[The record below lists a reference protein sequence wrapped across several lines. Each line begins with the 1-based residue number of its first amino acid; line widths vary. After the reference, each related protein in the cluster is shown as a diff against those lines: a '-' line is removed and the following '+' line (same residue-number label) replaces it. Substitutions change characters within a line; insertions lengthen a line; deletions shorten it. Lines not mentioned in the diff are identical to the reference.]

1 MGFQSNSAVKGTVN
15 LVLRGPQGK
24 VKQHKTIRNKVM
36 RTGLAHIVGRMID
49 PKQNGNAVRLA
60 GSDIIGADTG
70 SLQAVG
76 AYTDS
81 YGILDQHDLPPMMR
95 YMGIGTG
102 PQPNI
107 GIVATGT
114 DTQIKD
120 GKLTT
125 ESIEG
130 LEYRL
135 QNEVTIKGTAQD
147 YYNAT
152 VTNNTL
158 ADPGRCDMACL
169 KPNAA
174 WGIGGSTLIDITETI
189 NAAPVTLDRNSL
201 VPKSPVT
208 NLFQGKLVSN
218 TLTPDRG
225 RAEGI
230 SGEVTLP
237 SNVTLNDAAYTG
249 GSDGVATS
257 HRNDINGVATG
268 HTDNIYN
275 NYKRMGSKL
284 VYIGFFPPNCPSAAN
299 TPTAI
304 TEAGIFNN
312 QNSLAIG
319 GAYSNASAMLQ
330 TMLCR
335 TTFAPVNKYKDDSL
349 QITWTIDFADAT
361 N

>member
-49 PKQNGNAVRLA
+49 PKQNGNAVRIS
-60 GSDIIGADTG
+60 GSDVIGSGSG

-76 AYTDS
+76 SSHTDAY
-81 YGILDQHDLPPMMR
+81 GPLDQHDLPAMMR

-107 GIVATGT
+107 GITTTGSDAVINT
-114 DTQIKD
+114 

-125 ESIEG
+125 DPTEG

-135 QNEVTIKGTAQD
+135 QNEVTLKATAQD
-147 YYNAT
+147 YYAAAVNPAT
-152 VTNNTL
+152 SED
-158 ADPGRCDMACL
+158 AGRCDMACL
-169 KPNAA
+169 KPSLA
-174 WGIGGSTLIDITETI
+174 GIGGSTLVDITAG
-189 NAAPVTLDRNSL
+189 AASAVTLGIANL
-201 VPKSPVT
+201 VSKSPVT

-218 TLTPDRG
+218 TLTADRG
-225 RAEGI
+225 TAEGI
-230 SGEVTLP
+230 SSETTIP
-237 SNVTLNDAAYTG
+237 
-249 GSDGVATS
+249 ATS
-257 HRNDINGVATG
+257 SATATADELGHRNDVEGSVTT
-268 HTDNIYN
+268 HTDNIYK

-284 VYIGFFPPNCPSAAN
+284 VYIGFFPPNCPSIAN

-304 TEAGIFNN
+304 TEAGIFNSE
-312 QNSLAIG
+312 NSLASS
-319 GAYSNASAMLQ
+319 GAFTDKLQ

-335 TTFAPVNKYKDDSL
+335 TTFAAVNKYKDDSL